1 LDIII
6 SMVSGI
12 SENYLTLTEKELVLL
27 LKEGDKSA
35 FGQLYHNYR
44 VRLYHNIFKMIQSDE
59 EAEEILQ
66 ELFVKIWLNRQNLD
80 PERSF
85 KAYLFKMSENL
96 VYDFFRKAALNKK
109 RKNHLAMAASGDV
122 NNVERYIYFKESS
135 RLVNQ
140 AIDNLPPRRK
150 EIYKLCKIEGKSYEE
165 VSRLLGISISTI
177 NEHIVKATKAVRKF
191 FLLST
196 NVS

>member
-1 LDIII
+1 
-6 SMVSGI
+6 MVGGI

-27 LKEGDKSA
+27 LKEGDRSA

-44 VRLYHNIFKMIQSDE
+44 VRLYHNIFKMIKSDE
-59 EAEEILQ
+59 DAEELLQ

-85 KAYLFKMSENL
+85 KAYLFKVSENL
-96 VYDFFRKAALNKK
+96 AYDFFRKAALN
-109 RKNHLAMAASGDV
+109 RKLENYLTTTASGDA
-122 NNVERYIYFKESS
+122 NSIERYIYFKESS
-135 RLVNQ
+135 MLVNQ
-140 AIDNLPPRRK
+140 AIENLPPRRK

-165 VSRLLGISISTI
+165 VSKSLGISISTI

-191 FLLST
+191 FLLAT

>member
-1 LDIII
+1 MSIII

-44 VRLYHNIFKMIQSDE
+44 VRLYHNILKMIKSDE
-59 EAEEILQ
+59 GAEEILQ

-85 KAYLFKMSENL
+85 KAYLFKISENL
-96 VYDFFRKAALNKK
+96 VYDFFRRAALNRK
-109 RKNHLAMAASGDV
+109 RESHLAMVASGEV

-135 RLVNQ
+135 LLVNQ
-140 AIDNLPPRRK
+140 AIENLPPRRK
-150 EIYKLCKIEGKSYEE
+150 EIYKLCKIDGKSYQE
-165 VSRLLGISISTI
+165 VSHSLGISISTI

-191 FLLST
+191 FLLAT